1 MTFRKLR
8 NRLLIQSS
16 ELVLV
21 SISTDITLNHL
32 YLWKNVIMVHA
43 SIISIVCSAWIV
55 ASTAQGRSGLRG

>member
-21 SISTDITLNHL
+21 SISTDITLNHW

-43 SIISIVCSAWIV
+43 SIISIVFSAWIV
-55 ASTAQGRSGLRG
+55 ACTAQGHSGLRG